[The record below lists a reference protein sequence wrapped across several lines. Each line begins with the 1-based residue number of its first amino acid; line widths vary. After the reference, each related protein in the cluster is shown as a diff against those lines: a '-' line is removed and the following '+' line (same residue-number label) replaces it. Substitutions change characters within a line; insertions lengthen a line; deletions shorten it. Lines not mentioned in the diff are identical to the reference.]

1 MKDNDRLGWF
11 ITFIL
16 LSAVPKK
23 RAVAVSNFTHIKP
36 AMPDLLPLT
45 RFLKNALDH
54 VRAHEVLQPRRLAQ
68 VELVFRI
75 GTPE

>member
-1 MKDNDRLGWF
+1 MKSSDRLGWF

-23 RAVAVSNFTHIKP
+23 PAVAVSNFSHIQP
-36 AMPDLLPLT
+36 AMLALLPLT
-45 RFLKNALDH
+45 RFLNDALDR
-54 VRAHEVLQPRRLAQ
+54 VRAHEPSQSRGPGHA
-68 VELVFRI
+68 ELVFRI